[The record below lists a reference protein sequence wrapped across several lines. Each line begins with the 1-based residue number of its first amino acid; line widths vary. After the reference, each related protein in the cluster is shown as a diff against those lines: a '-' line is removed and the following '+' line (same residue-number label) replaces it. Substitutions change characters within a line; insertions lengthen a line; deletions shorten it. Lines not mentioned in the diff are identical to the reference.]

1 MQPFNKID
9 AQQILMNE
17 IDTSTLLRE
26 YPEYKEEVLQEIQ
39 RLTSNQQTSLIHNL
53 LSKYTSS
60 AKLAKSKIL
69 KSGFNQTTVDA
80 FLPDIIKA
88 RFAIYLIEQLQLAVS
103 TGTASGSVRFNL
115 WDGFIL
121 QKLLFKRKLE
131 RKPVS
136 LPLFRLF
143 WPVIIRKKV
152 LMPLVNKQGIYCF
165 YSSRLIKEL
174 SALIGDQKC
183 VEIAAGDGTLTRF
196 LKDNGTNC
204 IATDDHSWAHY
215 ITYPE
220 DVEKAD
226 AKAALN
232 KYAPQV
238 VICSWP
244 VPKNNYEKHVF
255 SSNSADMYI
264 VIGSRDPAITGD
276 FDTYTRADH
285 FSMELNESLSRLI
298 LPPSEDH
305 AVYIFRRKTSSL

>member
-121 QKLLFKRKLE
+121 QSSCSSG
-131 RKPVS
+131 S
-136 LPLFRLF
+136 L
-143 WPVIIRKKV
+143 
-152 LMPLVNKQGIYCF
+152 N
-165 YSSRLIKEL
+165 
-174 SALIGDQKC
+174 A
-183 VEIAAGDGTLTRF
+183 
-196 LKDNGTNC
+196 
-204 IATDDHSWAHY
+204 
-215 ITYPE
+215 
-220 DVEKAD
+220 
-226 AKAALN
+226 
-232 KYAPQV
+232 
-238 VICSWP
+238 
-244 VPKNNYEKHVF
+244 
-255 SSNSADMYI
+255 
-264 VIGSRDPAITGD
+264 
-276 FDTYTRADH
+276 
-285 FSMELNESLSRLI
+285 SLSR
-298 LPPSEDH
+298 
-305 AVYIFRRKTSSL
+305 FRCSGCSGP